1 MSVVIQSLTN
11 RVSTMWGRRYCDMEW
26 DNVWLMLIG
35 IANKELKGLPPYNIK
50 DPFHSH
56 KQCEVNNCICWFDR
70 NIIQQI
76 NPWDLSNEKT
86 LRVRLRIVI
95 CMISESR
102 HIPDVMLPRIIAAMT
117 NIFSQFLKDAWD
129 WRLKYLEQLPF

>member
-35 IANKELKGLPPYNIK
+35 IANKEIKGLRTCNIK
-50 DPFHSH
+50 DPFHYY

-95 CMISESR
+95 CMISKSR

-117 NIFSQFLKDAWD
+117 NIFNQFLKDAWD